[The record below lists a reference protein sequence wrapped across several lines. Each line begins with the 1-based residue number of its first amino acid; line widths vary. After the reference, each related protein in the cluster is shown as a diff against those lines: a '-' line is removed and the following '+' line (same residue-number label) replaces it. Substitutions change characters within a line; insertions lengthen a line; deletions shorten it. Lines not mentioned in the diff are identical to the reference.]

1 MISSRFPIFIR
12 CCWFGLN
19 HLFRDRISG
28 LSLTT
33 VQYTVLRTIHN
44 SRSKKLNQR
53 AIANSIATNKN
64 NLSSIIKRL
73 EEMKYIKIVVNPK
86 DKRESQIVLCPRGN
100 SIFLES
106 KKIATELQVHVMKD
120 FNQHEIKSLTNY
132 LARVNVGMSIALS
145 KIRNNSD

>member
-1 MISSRFPIFIR
+1 MIFSRFPILIR

-132 LARVNVGMSIALS
+132 LVRVNVGMSIALS